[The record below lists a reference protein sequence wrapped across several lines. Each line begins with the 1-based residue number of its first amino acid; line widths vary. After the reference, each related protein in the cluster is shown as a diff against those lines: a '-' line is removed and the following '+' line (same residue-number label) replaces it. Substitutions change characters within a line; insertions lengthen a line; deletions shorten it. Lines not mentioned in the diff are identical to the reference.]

1 MAKKPAVAKKT
12 SRRPAKPA
20 VKVAKAKLTKPAA
33 KARKARPTKPSAKA
47 TKARP
52 SKPSAKARKARPTK
66 SVAKARPS
74 KSTTKARKARP
85 SKQSTKATKA
95 RPSKSVAKVR
105 KPAVPKS
112 PRRQKVRVLAD
123 EPPET
128 KTYMSAK
135 QLDWFR
141 GKLESM
147 LDEIKAEAE
156 KTAQGL
162 RDQEKGLADEVDRAH
177 SEFAFVVDLRE
188 NERIGNLQL
197 KINHVLRQI
206 DNGTYGYCD
215 DCGAQIGMRRMTA
228 RPVATKC
235 IDCKQFQEQQERSV

>member
-20 VKVAKAKLTKPAA
+20 VKVAKAKL
-33 KARKARPTKPSAKA
+33 TKPSAKA